1 MHLRQVSS
9 ETAKVLN
16 FFGKQYL
23 RFWPFFRTL
32 TTSRIVLYSR
42 PSRKPTANHLAK
54 VIMGWLFSMPEL
66 LWKNHFDLN
75 TLFPRHCLRHLAK
88 KCSAWQSL
96 SYGRS
101 ATLESPC
108 NAAWGVFLYLPM
120 LAQSDLICVATTISM
135 ESPSM
140 YVHINLSFIENFFRV
155 EDWRDR
161 CLWHQSFNFFL
172 RFFNIPVWLE
182 KSFKTVFKSS
192 HNVGG
197 FYRPWAFSWLRFSLF
212 LHLHQRWGV
221 GSASATLRE
230 IHRVIISLFFRLVA
244 SLWPTWQWYQ

>member
-23 RFWPFFRTL
+23 RFWPFFRSL

-140 YVHINLSFIENFFRV
+140 YVYKPELHRE
-155 EDWRDR
+155 
-161 CLWHQSFNFFL
+161 FL
-172 RFFNIPVWLE
+172 QGRRLARSLTLTSILQL
-182 KSFKTVFKSS
+182 
-192 HNVGG
+192 
-197 FYRPWAFSWLRFSLF
+197 FSP
-212 LHLHQRWGV
+212 LHQYPCVV
-221 GSASATLRE
+221 GKEL
-230 IHRVIISLFFRLVA
+230 
-244 SLWPTWQWYQ
+244 

>member
-1 MHLRQVSS
+1 
-9 ETAKVLN
+9 
-16 FFGKQYL
+16 
-23 RFWPFFRTL
+23 
-32 TTSRIVLYSR
+32 
-42 PSRKPTANHLAK
+42 
-54 VIMGWLFSMPEL
+54 MGWLFSMPEL

-120 LAQSDLICVATTISM
+120 VGTIWLNLCCHNYINEVSK
-135 ESPSM
+135 
-140 YVHINLSFIENFFRV
+140 YVFKNLSFIENFFRV

-182 KSFKTVFKSS
+182 KSFKAVFKSL
-192 HNVGG
+192 HNLSG

-212 LHLHQRWGV
+212 LHLHHSWGV

-230 IHRVIISLFFRLVA
+230 IHRVIISLFLRLVA
-244 SLWPTWQWYQ
+244 SLWTTWQWYQ